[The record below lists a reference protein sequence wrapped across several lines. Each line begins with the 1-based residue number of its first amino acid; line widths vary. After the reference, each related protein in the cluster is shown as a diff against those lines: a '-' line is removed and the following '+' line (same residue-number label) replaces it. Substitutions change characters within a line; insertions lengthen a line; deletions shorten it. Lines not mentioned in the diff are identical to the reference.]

1 MMSSEDP
8 TQGLSD
14 ALVSRAG
21 GNEMETF
28 IERVLDGIQSE
39 NTRRGYRRAIAA
51 FVAFMAERREPLSK
65 ALLNEFKAGLCAEGR
80 GDAAINQAL
89 SAVRFFLREAATDG
103 RLDPV
108 EVERAC
114 KVASVATRGRREG
127 NWLTKDQ
134 AEKILAAP
142 DTTTALGLRDRAILA
157 LLIGA
162 GLRRAECAAL
172 TVEHLQQREGR
183 WCIVDIAGKRNKLRT
198 VPIASW
204 VKALIDSWTTAAGIT
219 SGLICRRAS
228 WGLNRFE
235 VSQSGLSEQGVY
247 RVALRYGWQADA
259 PSIKPHDLR
268 RTFARLARDG
278 EAPLE
283 QIQLSLGHE
292 SIATTERYLGSK
304 LDYQDAAGDR
314 LRLNVRV

>member
-1 MMSSEDP
+1 MTSE
-8 TQGLSD
+8 
-14 ALVSRAG
+14 ALIPRTG
-21 GNEMETF
+21 GTEIETF
-28 IERVLDGIQSE
+28 IERILDGVQSV
-39 NTRRGYRRAIAA
+39 NTRRGYRRSILA
-51 FVAFMAERREPLSK
+51 FVQFISERREPLSK
-65 ALLNEFKAGLCAEGR
+65 ALMNEFKAGMRVEGR
-80 GDAAINQAL
+80 GAAAINQAL
-89 SAVRFFLREAATDG
+89 SAVRFFLREAAIDG

-114 KVASVATRGRREG
+114 KVAGVVTRGRREG
-127 NWLTKDQ
+127 NWLTRDQ

-172 TVEHLQQREGR
+172 TVEHFQQREGR
-183 WCIVDIAGKRNKLRT
+183 WCIVDICGKRNKLRT

-204 VKALIDSWTTAAGIT
+204 VKALVDSWTTAAGIT

-228 WGLNRFE
+228 WGLNKFE
-235 VSQSGLSEQGVY
+235 VSEKGLSEQGVY

-259 PSIKPHDLR
+259 PLIRPHDLR
-268 RTFARLARDG
+268 RTFAKLARDG

-304 LDYQDAAGDR
+304 LNYQDAAGDR